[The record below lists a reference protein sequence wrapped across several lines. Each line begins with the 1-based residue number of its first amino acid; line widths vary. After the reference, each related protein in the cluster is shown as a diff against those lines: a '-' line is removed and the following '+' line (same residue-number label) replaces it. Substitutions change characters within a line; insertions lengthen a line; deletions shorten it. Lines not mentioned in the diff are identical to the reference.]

1 MFRFLAGVAQLVRAL
16 DCESGGR
23 GFEPHRSPHFG
34 HFGYN
39 NNMASKLKKLKD
51 LERQLTVSV
60 SVEDYESK
68 YNTKL
73 TKIKSS
79 AKLDGFRKGNVP
91 NDVLKQRYGD
101 SIHYEVLNE
110 LIQESYPLELR
121 TQELKPAS
129 PPAIN
134 IESEDPTKPI
144 SYSAVFEVFPEVKPK
159 LSRWTSYEK
168 TAITLE
174 DSDVD
179 LAITDIT
186 ERYCHWHKADRAAQE
201 KDQVVIDFEGKIEG
215 EGFEGN
221 QSKDFK
227 LVIGSKSMIP
237 GFEDHLLGKSSGDSF
252 AFKTHF
258 PEDYFK
264 KDLAGKE
271 TEFFISLHEVQEM
284 HKAEINKEL
293 FETLA
298 MEGVEDEA
306 GFRAE
311 ILKRMKGEIEQQE
324 KSLTKESLYETLLK
338 GNDFKVPKATVDE
351 QADLMRKDSLMR
363 MGQTPENAA
372 DDLFPQEDFL
382 ENAEKRVRLDLLFSA
397 LLKKYELEVQESD
410 LETFIEEE
418 ASKYK
423 DAEQF
428 KTWIQ
433 SQPQQLDQYKMV
445 ILENLLIEKLESD
458 LKSKVK
464 VIKFSELANK

>member
-1 MFRFLAGVAQLVRAL
+1 
-16 DCESGGR
+16 
-23 GFEPHRSPHFG
+23 
-34 HFGYN
+34 
-39 NNMASKLKKLKD
+39 MASKLKKLKD
-51 LERQLTVSV
+51 LERKLTVSV
-60 SVEDYESK
+60 PVEDYDSK
-68 YNTKL
+68 YSSKL

-91 NDVLKQRYGD
+91 DDVLKQRYGD

-110 LIQESYPLELR
+110 LIQESYPKELQA
-121 TQELKPAS
+121 QELKPAS
-129 PPAIN
+129 SPAID
-134 IESEDPTKPI
+134 ILDEDPSKPV

-168 TAITLE
+168 TEIILDDADI
-174 DSDVD
+174 D
-179 LAITDIT
+179 LAIDDISQ
-186 ERYCHWHKADRAAQE
+186 RYCHWHKVERAAKD
-201 KDQVVIDFEGKIEG
+201 KDQVIIDFEGKIDG
-215 EGFEGN
+215 ESFEGN
-221 QSKDFK
+221 ESKDFK
-227 LVIGSKSMIP
+227 LILGSKSMIP
-237 GFEDHLLGKSSGDSF
+237 GFEDNLMNKSAGDTFS
-252 AFKTHF
+252 FKTNF

-264 KDLAGKE
+264 KDLANKE
-271 TEFFISLHEVQEM
+271 TEFFITLHEVQEM
-284 HKAEINKEL
+284 HKASIDKEL
-293 FETLA
+293 FDTLA
-298 MEGVEDEA
+298 MEGIEDEA
-306 GFRAE
+306 GFRDE

-338 GNDFKVPKATVDE
+338 GNDFKVPQSTVDE
-351 QADLMRKDSLMR
+351 QANLMRKDSLMR
-363 MGQTPENAA
+363 MGQTPETA
-372 DDLFPQEDFL
+372 DDDLYPVEDFR

-397 LLKKYELEVQESD
+397 LLKKYALEVQEED
-410 LETFIEEE
+410 INKFIEEE